1 MAAQLGEGMLTGL
14 QLFFD
19 VCATPYLHMEAQL
32 QLYLVNCDLELNG
45 R

>member
-19 VCATPYLHMEAQL
+19 VCATPYLHMET
-32 QLYLVNCDLELNG
+32 
-45 R
+45 